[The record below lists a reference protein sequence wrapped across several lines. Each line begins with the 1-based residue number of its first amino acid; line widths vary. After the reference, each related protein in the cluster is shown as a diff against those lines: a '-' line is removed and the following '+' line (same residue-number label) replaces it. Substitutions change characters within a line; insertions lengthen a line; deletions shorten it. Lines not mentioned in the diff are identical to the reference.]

1 MEFKFDFTHITND
14 NFEEKALELFNFQ
27 YNNNNLYR
35 DYCQAVQINSN
46 KVKHL
51 NQIPFLPIQFFKTHK
66 IKTGLFNDGL
76 FFESSGTT
84 GSLNSKH
91 YVKDVNIYEE
101 SFSATFELFFGSPH
115 NYCVLALLPSYLER
129 NNASL
134 VYMAEQLIKA
144 SKNKK
149 SGFYLYELEK
159 LKETILANE
168 KQQIK
173 TLLIGVSFALI
184 DFAEKFPMPLQN
196 CMVME
201 TGGMKGRRKEI
212 TRSELHDFLKNQW
225 QLTHIYSEYGMTELL
240 SQAYAKKDGV
250 FYCPPWMKVLVRAE
264 DDPLETL
271 TVTNNALRGALNI
284 IDLANI
290 YSCAFIATED
300 VGLLHADGG
309 FEVYG
314 RLDVADIRGC
324 SLMVP

>member
-1 MEFKFDFTHITND
+1 MEIKFDFTRITND
-14 NFEEKALELFNFQ
+14 NFEEKALELFHFQ

-225 QLTHIYSEYGMTELL
+225 QLPHIYSEYGMTELL

-271 TVTNNALRGALNI
+271 TVNNNALRGALNI